1 MTSDD
6 YLPDAEVT
14 LPPPG
19 DDETSVHLDM
29 DETLGAE
36 EVGEGTMDSVSIGLL
51 GSGPVRAV
59 SRSDVQEDPD
69 ATMVDSSPSGS
80 GPIGALHDSGPV
92 EAELVESRSRSDIA
106 TVKYSSAELGHSDS
120 ALGSSEETLAIG
132 QETLADIHANKDLRQ
147 LGDFE
152 LERKVGQGG
161 MGEVWLAR
169 QLSLDRPVA
178 VKVLPRSLATQEN
191 FIERFQREA
200 KAAASLVH
208 PNVIQIYAYGIDE
221 GTPYFAMEYVE
232 GEDLQQ
238 RMRRSQLDWAE
249 IVDMMIGVG
258 SALSIAHEKGIIHR
272 DIKPSNVML
281 DKTGLV
287 KVMDFGLAKATSGGP
302 EAKSLTS
309 AGLIMGTP
317 NYLSPEQGRGDP
329 LDGRSDLYSLGI
341 VFYELLTGSLPFR
354 ADTPAGLIFKHV
366 YEPPP
371 PPLDVNPDLPPFL
384 VEMTLKLLEKD
395 PDDRYSNSGEFLADL
410 GEFID
415 NYDYYVEDAGE
426 RRPGSGYQD
435 PDRINGSG
443 SHKIRGNKS
452 TGKRR
457 VHSDRSRRAS
467 SDRHGAVTEGV
478 TAPVN
483 THYDTAPTEAA
494 LKAESG
500 RYRDV
505 EPLVTAP
512 ARRPRP
518 APPPKKSKAPLLF
531 LFLLVSAAGFGYAY
545 KYENEWLMKTGQ
557 SLGLVTVSPNGNG
570 TGGVVPPETGT
581 KGVAYVYTG
590 SWPDGQHVKLV
601 TPTSKQ
607 ELSKGIEGRYAQGSY
622 TFELTRPGYRPSG
635 WPVTLIVGPSGKGLL
650 VDADGANA
658 ASVEP
663 SWQATEELS
672 GAYARGLDAL
682 NAGKLGEAKA
692 ALAEAARL
700 DPAYFPSGED
710 ASTVAELQEELGSL
724 LAAQSQAE
732 SRADTVIGIARKYGE
747 QKIWRTALM
756 TLDGLEAEER
766 DSAWSDFREKCQSKV
781 QQGDTFLETVAG
793 AITRGDFA
801 EADENLVKLVAVDP
815 KHPERSAH
823 EGRLVEAKKL
833 RRAALDRGVDE
844 SLAATAAELK
854 IYIGQFGTKDSEA
867 KQKLS
872 EVEAQLS
879 AAERLAG
886 EEAAL
891 SAVADSGDWARA
903 RKLANE
909 LLKIDSDNAVAQT
922 VRAKALKALDEGA
935 VLQVVKD
942 LDEAL
947 RGRDNDSI
955 LRLFDPS
962 SPSYRAERDA
972 LVSIGEIEGRFVTSD
987 HRGLEVN
994 LIGDSAQVT
1003 GEWEFTLEVLGERP
1017 HELRAQHSIQLRR
1030 IEKAWLI
1037 TEVRVDGGEGGVR
1050 VRK

>member
-6 YLPDAEVT
+6 FLPEAEVT
-14 LPPPG
+14 LPPPT

-51 GSGPVRAV
+51 GSGPVKAV
-59 SRSDVQEDPD
+59 HDSD
-69 ATMVDSSPSGS
+69 ATLVDPMPSDS
-80 GPIGALHDSGPV
+80 GPIDAINDSGPV
-92 EAELVESRSRSDIA
+92 EAELVESRSRSDLA
-106 TVKYSSAELGHSDS
+106 TVKYSSSELGHTD
-120 ALGSSEETLAIG
+120 AGLDSSEETIAIG
-132 QETLADIHANKDLRQ
+132 QETLADIHANKGLRQ

-341 VFYELLTGSLPFR
+341 VLYELMTGSLPFR

-371 PPLDVNPDLPPFL
+371 PPLEVNPDLPPFL

-395 PDDRYSNSGEFLADL
+395 PDDRYSNAAEFLADL

-415 NYDYYVEDAGE
+415 NYDYYVDDAGE

-435 PDRINGSG
+435 PDRIQGSG

-457 VHSDRSRRAS
+457 VHSERVRRPS

-478 TAPVN
+478 TAPIDPL
-483 THYDTAPTEAA
+483 YDTAPTEAG

-500 RYRDV
+500 RHRDV
-505 EPLVTAP
+505 EPLVKAP
-512 ARRPRP
+512 PVRRPRP
-518 APPPKKSKAPLLF
+518 VRPPKKKSKTPM
-531 LFLLVSAAGFGYAY
+531 LFLLVLAAAGGFGYAY
-545 KYENEWLMKTGQ
+545 KYENEWLMKTAKDF
-557 SLGLVTVSPNGNG
+557 GLLTVSPDG
-570 TGGVVPPETGT
+570 TGGAGVVVPPNNTGT
-581 KGVAYVYTG
+581 KGVAFVYTG
-590 SWPDGQHVKLV
+590 SWPDGQQVKLV
-601 TPTSKQ
+601 TAGGKL
-607 ELSKGIEGRYAQGSY
+607 ELSKGIEGRYVPGDY
-622 TFELTRPGYRPSG
+622 TFELSRPGYRPSG
-635 WPVTLIVGPSGKGLL
+635 WPVTLIVGPSGKGVL
-650 VDADGANA
+650 VNADGVNA
-658 ASVEP
+658 ALVVP
-663 SWQATEELS
+663 TWQPTEELA
-672 GAYARGLDAL
+672 GAYTRGQAAL
-682 NAGKLGEAKA
+682 NEGDLKVAKA

-700 DPAYFPSGED
+700 DPAYYPSGED
-710 ASTVAELQEELGSL
+710 APTVAELQEELGEL
-724 LAAQSQAE
+724 LQSASQAE
-732 SRADTVIGIARKYGE
+732 NRTDTVISIARKHGD
-747 QKIWRTALM
+747 KKDWRTALE
-756 TLDGLEAEER
+756 TLDGLGAKER
-766 DSAWSDFREKCQSKV
+766 DSAWSDFRDRCQSKI
-781 QQGDTFLETVAG
+781 QQGDTFLQTVAG
-793 AITRGDFA
+793 AISRGDFD
-801 EADENLVKLVAVDP
+801 EADQSLASLIDVDP
-815 KHPERSAH
+815 KNPERSSH
-823 EGRLVEAKKL
+823 EGRLASAKKL
-833 RRAALDRGVDE
+833 RRAALGRGVDE
-844 SLAATAAELK
+844 TLAATAAELK
-854 IYIGQFGTKDSEA
+854 IYIGQFGTRDAEA

-879 AAERLAG
+879 AAEQLAG
-886 EEAAL
+886 EETAL
-891 SAVADSGDWARA
+891 RAVADTGDWARA

-909 LLKIDSDNAVAQT
+909 LLKVDPDNELAQT
-922 VRAKALKALDEGA
+922 IRAKALRALDEEA

-942 LDEAL
+942 LDEAIR
-947 RGRDNDSI
+947 RGDNDSV
-955 LRLFDPS
+955 LRLFDPGS
-962 SPSYRAERDA
+962 AAYRAEREA
-972 LVSIGEIEGRFVTSD
+972 LVSISEIEGRFVTSD
-987 HRGLEVN
+987 HRHVEIN
-994 LIGDSAQVT
+994 LIGDSAQVK

-1017 HELRAQHSIQLRR
+1017 HELTAQHTIQLRR

-1037 TEVRVDGGEGGVR
+1037 TEVRVEGGEGGVR
-1050 VRK
+1050 VRR